1 MLRFALSRGCARAQ
15 VPLPMPLQND
25 PVDGG
30 VRVAVIGQAAGTL
43 QSLGE
48 LFFIVTSPDDGPGV
62 TVEVS
67 ESEFTSHS
75 QGKRSRATANGGV
88 VCSVVIWEH
97 CLPASYPTTGS

>member
-1 MLRFALSRGCARAQ
+1 MLSFALRRSGVQ

-67 ESEFTSHS
+67 
-75 QGKRSRATANGGV
+75 KRGGV
-88 VCSVVIWEH
+88 ERERGWHAAWRAACRS
-97 CLPASYPTTGS
+97 A

>member
-1 MLRFALSRGCARAQ
+1 MLRVFALRRVPGAQ

-48 LFFIVTSPDDGPGV
+48 LFFIVTNPDEGPGV

-67 ESEFTSHS
+67 QS
-75 QGKRSRATANGGV
+75 QS
-88 VCSVVIWEH
+88 VC
-97 CLPASYPTTGS
+97 